1 MFKIGDFSKLTMISV
16 RMLRYYDEMGLF
28 KPAEIDLSTGY
39 RYYSAKQITKL
50 NLIIA
55 LRDMGFNVSDIAI
68 AVNEQ
73 SDEKLKDI
81 LKQKEAEV
89 KNNIKTE
96 EEKLRKINA
105 KIKNL
110 KKEKVN
116 MNYNVTLKSVPSYK
130 VISLRDTIP
139 TYDAEG
145 ILWQKLGEYIQ
156 DKKISCSNIAYA
168 TYHDEDYKEGPVD
181 VEVSVVVEK
190 LLNDADGFTFK
201 EAVPI
206 DQVVSILV
214 PGEFSNIAPA
224 YNYLGQWIEEN
235 GYGICGTARQLPLK
249 GPCNEA
255 NPNDY
260 LTEIQV
266 PVKKL

>member
-39 RYYSAKQITKL
+39 RYYSAKQITNL
-50 NLIIA
+50 NLIIS
-55 LRDMGFNVSDIAI
+55 LRDMGFNVSDITI

-73 SDEKLKDI
+73 SYEKMKDI
-81 LKQKEAEV
+81 LKQKEAEM
-89 KNNIKTE
+89 KNNIKIE
-96 EEKLRKINA
+96 E
-105 KIKNL
+105 
-110 KKEKVN
+110 
-116 MNYNVTLKSVPSYK
+116 
-130 VISLRDTIP
+130 
-139 TYDAEG
+139 
-145 ILWQKLGEYIQ
+145 
-156 DKKISCSNIAYA
+156 
-168 TYHDEDYKEGPVD
+168 
-181 VEVSVVVEK
+181 
-190 LLNDADGFTFK
+190 
-201 EAVPI
+201 
-206 DQVVSILV
+206 
-214 PGEFSNIAPA
+214 GEFSNIAPA

-255 NPNDY
+255 NHNDY